1 MSNEQTTENTGNV
14 ERIVTAMLPRAEI
27 EALNTA
33 AARFGMTA
41 PEMLSR
47 ALIAE
52 VQKDQQKTA

>member
-1 MSNEQTTENTGNV
+1 MSKEQPTENTGNV

-41 PEMLSR
+41 PQMLSL
-47 ALIAE
+47 ALVAE
-52 VQKDQQKTA
+52 VQKDQQPTA